1 MEMAVVDD
9 DELCDHPDPTSLSRS
24 LLPPPSLPHPH
35 PPPPHPPSLSLPP
48 SLSAARGP
56 AAGGRGLCRGPVICN
71 ERTRNIKTYP
81 GSFL

>member
-1 MEMAVVDD
+1 MGSPAGPGGRAGGQREIFPMNASARIESEAERRSEV
-9 DELCDHPDPTSLSRS
+9 LFSLDA
-24 LLPPPSLPHPH
+24 L
-35 PPPPHPPSLSLPP
+35 

-56 AAGGRGLCRGPVICN
+56 AAGGRGLCRGHVICTSN